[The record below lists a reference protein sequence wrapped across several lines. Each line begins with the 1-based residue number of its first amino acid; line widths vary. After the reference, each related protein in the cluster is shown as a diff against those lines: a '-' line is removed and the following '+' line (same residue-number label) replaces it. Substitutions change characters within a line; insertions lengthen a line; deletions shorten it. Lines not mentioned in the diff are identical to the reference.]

1 MNKVDFLKIA
11 DYIEVQSIKNI
22 IDSVFTLFEY
32 KTYNSDMK
40 ILFMHGTK
48 GNEMVSRKAPE
59 NMKKANIQTE
69 IHCFKGYTHA
79 QLACFEIDKWIAE
92 VSVFIAS

>member
-1 MNKVDFLKIA
+1 MDFLKIA

-40 ILFMHGTK
+40 IFYAWHQRERNGI
-48 GNEMVSRKAPE
+48 P
-59 NMKKANIQTE
+59 
-69 IHCFKGYTHA
+69 
-79 QLACFEIDKWIAE
+79 
-92 VSVFIAS
+92 

>member
-1 MNKVDFLKIA
+1 
-11 DYIEVQSIKNI
+11 
-22 IDSVFTLFEY
+22 
-32 KTYNSDMK
+32 
-40 ILFMHGTK
+40 MHGTK